1 MARKFNIVPKLTN
14 RKLKRNVSQETIPVT
29 VESVKCIRGG
39 MRKHWCVLETTEH
52 LGRECVSIKSTQ
64 KWLHSLVNGQLH
76 NSRYHNAISNFVS
89 DCVEAFDQKTEG
101 PSASSQGAPPVPL
114 EDQPAGASTSSQ
126 AALAGRAAIFR
137 DRTPDSED
145 EAPAIVPKK
154 ARRVSTTRASSKGWA
169 TISVRGM
176 EITCYAGRGRQ
187 LLVPVDTGDVD
198 RIVQHLLPKA
208 GEDARA
214 SESNFITLLEES
226 DVKLIWWRKAPV
238 SSQGCGWW
246 VVNYTDNDGNAGTFR
261 SGLMVPRKNLAGEM
275 MEQQE
280 QMDAASKVLVKARRE
295 WNRLDCSD
303 RARFEDEVV

>member
-1 MARKFNIVPKLTN
+1 MARKFNMAPKLAN
-14 RKLKRNVSQETIPVT
+14 RKLKRNVSQETMPVT

-114 EDQPAGASTSSQ
+114 EDQPAGASTPSQ
-126 AALAGRAAIFR
+126 AASADRGDFFR
-137 DRTPDSED
+137 ERTPDSED
-145 EAPAIVPKK
+145 EAPAIGPKK

-238 SSQGCGWW
+238 SSQGCGCW
-246 VVNYTDNDGNAGTFR
+246 VVNYTDKDGNTATFR
-261 SGLMVPRKNLAGEM
+261 SGLTVPRENLTGEM
-275 MEQQE
+275 MERQE

-295 WNRLDCSD
+295 WNRLDCSK